1 MKLKNIK
8 ISTILIYLT
17 FIVIAVIV
25 FGPLLITFFAAFK
38 TSLEYA
44 KDFSWKLPSGLYLD
58 NFVTVFKE
66 GKMVLGFKNS
76 MILVIFTI
84 LINTVLAS
92 MVAYILARFE
102 FKFKKLFMFVFL
114 LGMLVPSF
122 VTEIARF
129 GLIKSFGAYNTIAAP
144 IIIYAGTDLM
154 QIYIY
159 RQFINAIPISLDQSA
174 RMDGC
179 SYFGIYRRII
189 MPNII
194 PAIATLA
201 ILKMVEIIND
211 MYIPYLYMPAERL
224 RTLTTALMSFAGSKS
239 GIFVELSAGVVLV
252 MLPTLLIYLFFSKY
266 ILKGVVAGAV
276 KE

>member
-1 MKLKNIK
+1 
-8 ISTILIYLT
+8 
-17 FIVIAVIV
+17 
-25 FGPLLITFFAAFK
+25 
-38 TSLEYA
+38 
-44 KDFSWKLPSGLYLD
+44 
-58 NFVTVFKE
+58 
-66 GKMVLGFKNS
+66 